1 MEAQGSPILKI
12 VRLMDPNLDANC
24 VELLDICDAV
34 DAIQKPSK
42 HSTKSPKHF
51 PILRIPSYS
60 NDVLLGEELHMAFII
75 GNQTKIKFS
84 DVLLKVEMVPEHA
97 NKFDS
102 CTVFENVELG
112 PNCKPLESH
121 YTYLFKT
128 VSQYRMT
135 CSVEYSSHKGPLIL
149 KKMFMWKC
157 INPVQL
163 SHTLVKLPDGVHYL
177 ETEVQNKSKS
187 LLVLKEMKLENRAD
201 NTAYVPFEKFSS
213 DNIKL
218 LRPDETVSIIFPNI
232 QLYYRNSNNYKG
244 IDIESRGPYDK
255 RPDAIR
261 SSNVKA
267 KDSGGSAQGPTNS
280 FDDFYM
286 NIDWH
291 SYTNVSGTN
300 VSKVESFS
308 RTSDLFFKVNIPK
321 SVKVNVPFNVGIFL
335 KNLTGSPFDVSVKFN
350 NAKEFILQSNTA
362 EMVHLRDSETI
373 SLPLIP
379 VCTGLHGLD
388 GIELHCNN
396 SCYSIT
402 NLQVLVT
409 N

>member
-12 VRLMDPNLDANC
+12 VRLLEPNLDANC
-24 VELLDICDAV
+24 VELLDISDALET
-34 DAIQKPSK
+34 IRKPSK

-60 NDVLLGEELHMAFII
+60 NDVLLGEELHMAFIL
-75 GNQTKIKFS
+75 GNRTKIKFS
-84 DVLLKVEMVPEHA
+84 DVVEMVPEHA
-97 NKFDS
+97 NTFDA
-102 CTVFENVELG
+102 CTIFEDEELL

-135 CSVEYSSHKGPLIL
+135 CSVEYLSHKGPLIL

-163 SHTLVKLPDGVHYL
+163 SHALVKLPDGVHHL
-177 ETEVQNKSKS
+177 ETQVDNKSNS

-201 NTAYVPFEKFSS
+201 SKVYLPLEKFSK

-218 LRPDETVSIIFPNI
+218 LRPDETLSIIFPNI
-232 QLYYRNSNNYKG
+232 HLYYLNSTNFRDINIDSHGTTDKSIYAITPSNSNT
-244 IDIESRGPYDK
+244 
-255 RPDAIR
+255 
-261 SSNVKA
+261 
-267 KDSGGSAQGPTNS
+267 KDSDTMVHSSTTC

-308 RTSDLFFKVNIPK
+308 HTSDLFYKVKIPK
-321 SVKVNVPFNVGIFL
+321 TAKINVPFNVDIFL
-335 KNLTGSPFDVSVKFN
+335 KNLTGHPFEVLLKFKNVK
-350 NAKEFILQSNTA
+350 KFILQSDSV
-362 EMVHLRDSETI
+362 EKVHLKDSETI

-388 GIELHCNN
+388 GIELHCNSN
-396 SCYSIT
+396 CYNIT

-409 N
+409 K